1 MNNVPPPPLTPPQ
14 ARPRTPDRRQRLLH
28 WFRSRSLRSRLIFL
42 SAAAVAVAIAL
53 SALACWFI
61 VEKQLYGQ
69 VRADLAS
76 APPGMVGRNL
86 TCYDTPEHAL
96 ERQPV
101 SVLPETSGAAT
112 RDTQFLA
119 FGKGVCLPPTATK
132 AIVTE
137 PKDSVAF
144 TLKPGQSII
153 REGRYTNGDPALVRL
168 TVDPRYT
175 VPVVVMVATSTQPVE
190 DSLQGLA
197 ILLASVSVGGILL
210 AAVAGRLVAR
220 SALKPV
226 DQLTDAVEH
235 IARTEEVGS
244 TIPVHGDDEIAR
256 LSTSF
261 NSMSTA
267 LANSRERQTRL
278 IADAGHEL
286 RTPLTSL
293 RTNVD
298 LLIRSN
304 DTGRPLPAATRT
316 KLLGNMKSQ
325 MQELTLLIGDLL
337 QLSRP
342 DTPKSG
348 PALTVVA
355 LHEIA
360 GRAVERAELRGPGL
374 VFETDTEPWYVHG
387 DAAGLERAVINL
399 LDNAVKYSPPGG
411 TIEVRL
417 HQGVLTVR
425 DHGPGIPPDELQ
437 YVFDRFWRSP
447 SSRQLPGSGLGLSIV
462 AQSVRDAGGE
472 VSLGPAADGGPGALA
487 TVRLP
492 GGPAPPGPAHG
503 QSMSLPGPMT
513 LIRSCAGAWS
523 GEAAELWALR

>member
-1 MNNVPPPPLTPPQ
+1 MNDVPPPPLAPPLVPSR
-14 ARPRTPDRRQRLLH
+14 AADRRRRLLR
-28 WFRSRSLRSRLIFL
+28 WYRSRSLRSRLTFL

-69 VRADLAS
+69 VRADLAG
-76 APPGMVGRNL
+76 APPAPVGRGDL
-86 TCYDTPEHAL
+86 ACYDTPEHAL
-96 ERQPV
+96 ERQPGG
-101 SVLPETSGAAT
+101 SPQGISAAAP

-119 FGKGVCLPPTATK
+119 RGTGVCLPPGATK
-132 AIVTE
+132 AIVTVPE
-137 PKDSVAF
+137 DSAAF
-144 TLKPGQSII
+144 RLAPGQSII
-153 REGRYTNGDPALVRL
+153 REGRYTNGEPALVRL
-168 TVDPRYT
+168 TEDPRYR

-190 DSLQGLA
+190 ESLRGLA
-197 ILLASVSVGGILL
+197 VLLGSVAAGGVLL
-210 AAVAGRLVAR
+210 AAVAGRLVSH

-226 DQLTDAVEH
+226 DRLTDAVEH
-235 IARTEEVGS
+235 IARTEEVGT
-244 TIPVHGDDEIAR
+244 TIPVHGHDEIAR

-298 LLIRSN
+298 LLIRS
-304 DTGRPLPAATRT
+304 DQTGRPLPAATRT
-316 KLLGNMKSQ
+316 KLLGNMKAQ
-325 MQELTLLIGDLL
+325 MRELTVLIGDLL

-348 PALTVVA
+348 PAPTVAA

-360 GRAVERAELRGPGL
+360 ARAVERAELRGPGL

-462 AQSVRDAGGE
+462 AQSAREAGGE
-472 VSLGPAADGGPGALA
+472 VTLGPAADGGPGALA

-492 GGPAPPGPAHG
+492 GGPAP
-503 QSMSLPGPMT
+503 
-513 LIRSCAGAWS
+513 
-523 GEAAELWALR
+523 E

>member
-1 MNNVPPPPLTPPQ
+1 MSPTVPPPPLAPP
-14 ARPRTPDRRQRLLH
+14 RIPRRRSRLIT
-28 WFRSRSLRSRLIFL
+28 WYRARSLRSRFALL
-42 SAAAVAVAIAL
+42 TAAAVAVAIAA

-61 VEKQLYGQ
+61 VEKQIYGV
-69 VRADLAS
+69 VRSDLENVREGGPPAQLDDCSPNLQNALKTVQGTAPQPPSGGS
-76 APPGMVGRNL
+76 AP
-86 TCYDTPEHAL
+86 
-96 ERQPV
+96 
-101 SVLPETSGAAT
+101 
-112 RDTQFLA
+112 RDTQYVIPGQTPLY
-119 FGKGVCLPPTATK
+119 CLPPMAAK
-132 AIVTE
+132 AIA
-137 PKDSVAF
+137 PD
-144 TLKPGQSII
+144 PGDTAVLSLRPNQFII
-153 REGRYTNGDPALVRL
+153 RAGHYTNGEPALVRVSWTKPKAL
-168 TVDPRYT
+168 PPTL
-175 VPVVVMVATSTQPVE
+175 VMVATSTKAVDE
-190 DSLQGLA
+190 SLNRLA
-197 ILLASVSVGGILL
+197 FVLGGVALGGIVL

-244 TIPVHGDDEIAR
+244 TIAVQGDDEIAR

-298 LLIRSN
+298 LLIRSD
-304 DTGRPLPAATRT
+304 DTGRPLPPATRT
-316 KLLGNMKSQ
+316 KLLGNMKAQ

-342 DTPKSG
+342 DSPKPVRTPS
-348 PALTVVA
+348 VVA
-355 LHEIA
+355 VHEIA
-360 GRAVERAELRGPGL
+360 ERAVERAKLRGPGL
-374 VFETDTEPWYVHG
+374 VFETSTAPWFVHA

-411 TIEVRL
+411 TIAVRL
-417 HQGVLTVR
+417 DGGVLTVR
-425 DHGPGIPPDELQ
+425 DHGPGIPQDELP

-462 AQSVRDAGGE
+462 AQSVREAGGE
-472 VSLGPAADGGPGALA
+472 VSLGPAPDGGPGALA

-492 GGPAPPGPAHG
+492 GGPSPD
-503 QSMSLPGPMT
+503 
-513 LIRSCAGAWS
+513 
-523 GEAAELWALR
+523 

>member
-1 MNNVPPPPLTPPQ
+1 M
-14 ARPRTPDRRQRLLH
+14 
-28 WFRSRSLRSRLIFL
+28 
-42 SAAAVAVAIAL
+42 AIAL

-61 VEKQLYGQ
+61 VEKQLYDQ
-69 VRADLAS
+69 VRTDLRS
-76 APPGMVGRNL
+76 AEPEPLPRIPNVPCGSTPQGALDVALANPRNNRPTGDLGPPL
-86 TCYDTPEHAL
+86 
-96 ERQPV
+96 
-101 SVLPETSGAAT
+101 
-112 RDTQFLA
+112 RDTQNVSADLSV
-119 FGKGVCLPPTATK
+119 VCLPPGSK
-132 AIVTE
+132 RAIMIQQD
-137 PKDSVAF
+137 DSKVFALRQGQPVIRGGQYTDGSPAMVRVAWYRNANSS
-144 TLKPGQSII
+144 LP
-153 REGRYTNGDPALVRL
+153 
-168 TVDPRYT
+168 
-175 VPVVVMVATSTQPVE
+175 PVLVMVAAPLQPVE
-190 DSLQGLA
+190 DSLEKLA
-197 ILLASVSVGGILL
+197 IILGAVSLGGIAL
-210 AAVAGRLVAR
+210 AAIAGRLVAR

-235 IARTEEVGS
+235 IARTEEVGT

-298 LLIRSN
+298 LLIRS
-304 DTGRPLPAATRT
+304 DQTGRPLPPATKT
-316 KLLGNMKSQ
+316 KLLGNMKAQ
-325 MQELTLLIGDLL
+325 MQELTVLIGDLL

-342 DTPKSG
+342 DSPK
-348 PALTVVA
+348 PVRNLAVVA

-374 VFETDTEPWYVHG
+374 VFETTTEPWYVHG
-387 DAAGLERAVINL
+387 DAAALERAVINL

-417 HQGVLTVR
+417 QQGVLTVR

-462 AQSVRDAGGE
+462 AQSVREAGGE
-472 VSLGPAADGGPGALA
+472 VSLGPAGDGGPGALA

-492 GGPAPPGPAHG
+492 GGPHP
-503 QSMSLPGPMT
+503 
-513 LIRSCAGAWS
+513 
-523 GEAAELWALR
+523 E

>member
-1 MNNVPPPPLTPPQ
+1 MSALPPPPPLAPP
-14 ARPRTPDRRQRLLH
+14 RPPGPRRRLVH
-28 WFRSRSLRSRLIFL
+28 WLRSRSLRSRLTFL

-69 VRADLAS
+69 VRNDLAS
-76 APPGMVGRNL
+76 APPPLPGSGHL
-86 TCYDTPEHAL
+86 LCYDTAEKAL
-96 ERQPV
+96 EHQRPGIA
-101 SVLPETSGAAT
+101 PENFGAVP
-112 RDTQFLA
+112 RDTQYVVA
-119 FGKGVCLPPTATK
+119 NPAGVCLPPYATK
-132 AIVTE
+132 AIVVR
-137 PKDSVAF
+137 PGDSAGF
-144 TLKPGQSII
+144 KLAPGQSII
-153 REGRYTNGDPALVRL
+153 RDGHFTDGTPAVVRISLTHSGSQPALL
-168 TVDPRYT
+168 
-175 VPVVVMVATSTQPVE
+175 MVATSTQGVE

-197 ILLASVSVGGILL
+197 VLLGSVSVGGILL

-235 IARTEEVGS
+235 IARTEEVGT
-244 TIPVHGDDEIAR
+244 TIPVHGHDEIAR
-256 LSTSF
+256 LSASF

-304 DTGRPLPAATRT
+304 DTGRPLPPATRT
-316 KLLGNMKSQ
+316 KLLGNLKAQ
-325 MQELTLLIGDLL
+325 MQELTVLIGDLL

-342 DTPKSG
+342 DSPKAG
-348 PALTVVA
+348 PNLAVVA

-360 GRAVERAELRGPGL
+360 ARAVERAELRGPGL
-374 VFETDTEPWYVHG
+374 VFETSTEPWYVHG

-417 HQGVLTVR
+417 RQGVLTVR

-462 AQSVRDAGGE
+462 AQSVREAGGE
-472 VSLGPAADGGPGALA
+472 VTLGPAEDGGPGALA

-492 GGPAPPGPAHG
+492 GGPAP
-503 QSMSLPGPMT
+503 
-513 LIRSCAGAWS
+513 
-523 GEAAELWALR
+523 E

>member
-1 MNNVPPPPLTPPQ
+1 M
-14 ARPRTPDRRQRLLH
+14 H
-28 WFRSRSLRSRLIFL
+28 WLRSRSLRSRLTFL

-61 VEKQLYGQ
+61 VEKQLYNQ
-69 VRADLAS
+69 VRTDLLSAEPEPLRGGNPPCGDTPQEALAISLATPRSSRPPADLGN
-76 APPGMVGRNL
+76 PPL
-86 TCYDTPEHAL
+86 
-96 ERQPV
+96 
-101 SVLPETSGAAT
+101 
-112 RDTQFLA
+112 RDTQNVSSDLSH
-119 FGKGVCLPPTATK
+119 VCLPLGSK
-132 AIVTE
+132 RAIVIQQSDA
-137 PKDSVAF
+137 KVLG
-144 TLKPGQSII
+144 LKKGQSVV
-153 REGRYTNGDPALVRL
+153 REGQYTDGSPAMVRL
-168 TVDPRYT
+168 AWYPNATIGYP
-175 VPVVVMVATSTQPVE
+175 PVLVMVAAPTQPVE

-197 ILLASVSVGGILL
+197 ILLGSVSVGGILL
-210 AAVAGRLVAR
+210 AAAAGRLVAR

-226 DQLTDAVEH
+226 DRLTDAVEH
-235 IARTEEVGS
+235 IARTEEVGT
-244 TIPVHGDDEIAR
+244 TIPVHGHDEIAR

-304 DTGRPLPAATRT
+304 DTGRPLPPATKT
-316 KLLGNMKSQ
+316 KLLGNMKAQ
-325 MQELTLLIGDLL
+325 MQELTVLIGDLL

-360 GRAVERAELRGPGL
+360 GRAVERAKLRGPGL
-374 VFETDTEPWYVHG
+374 VFETAVEPWYVHG

-411 TIEVRL
+411 TIDIRL
-417 HQGVLTVR
+417 RQGVLTVR
-425 DHGPGIPPDELQ
+425 DHGPGIPPEELP

-462 AQSVRDAGGE
+462 AQSVREAGGE
-472 VSLGPAADGGPGALA
+472 VTLGPAADGGPGALA
-487 TVRLP
+487 AVRLP
-492 GGPAPPGPAHG
+492 GGPAP
-503 QSMSLPGPMT
+503 
-513 LIRSCAGAWS
+513 
-523 GEAAELWALR
+523 E

>member
-1 MNNVPPPPLTPPQ
+1 MV
-14 ARPRTPDRRQRLLH
+14 RWYH
-28 WFRSRSLRSRLIFL
+28 SRSLRGRLTFL

-61 VEKQLYGQ
+61 VERQLYGQ

-76 APPGMVGRNL
+76 ASLPPDGSRSPL
-86 TCYDTPEHAL
+86 RCYETAEEAL
-96 ERQPV
+96 QHQP
-101 SVLPETSGAAT
+101 PSGAPDNFSSVP
-112 RDTQFLA
+112 RDTQYVVV
-119 FGKGVCLPPTATK
+119 GPTGTGICLPPYATK
-132 AIVTE
+132 AIEV
-137 PKDSVAF
+137 
-144 TLKPGQSII
+144 KPGDTAGFRLKLGESII
-153 REGRYTNGDPALVRL
+153 RDGRFTDGTPAEVRISLTHSKTGQPALL
-168 TVDPRYT
+168 
-175 VPVVVMVATSTQPVE
+175 MVATSTQPVE
-190 DSLQGLA
+190 DSLRGLA
-197 ILLASVSVGGILL
+197 ILLSSVSVGGILL
-210 AAVAGRLVAR
+210 AAIAGRLVAR

-226 DQLTDAVEH
+226 DRLTDAVEH
-235 IARTEEVGS
+235 IARTEEVGT
-244 TIPVHGDDEIAR
+244 TIPVNGDDEIAR

-304 DTGRPLPAATRT
+304 DTGRPLPPATKT
-316 KLLGNMKSQ
+316 KLLGNMKAQ
-325 MQELTLLIGDLL
+325 MQELTVLIGDLL

-342 DTPKSG
+342 DTPKAG
-348 PALTVVA
+348 PNLTVVA

-360 GRAVERAELRGPGL
+360 GRAVERAKLRGPGL
-374 VFETDTEPWYVHG
+374 LFETATEPWYVHG

-411 TIEVRL
+411 TIDIGLR
-417 HQGVLTVR
+417 QGVLTVR

-462 AQSVRDAGGE
+462 AQSVREAGGE
-472 VSLGPAADGGPGALA
+472 VTLGPAGDGGPGALA

-492 GGPAPPGPAHG
+492 GGPAP
-503 QSMSLPGPMT
+503 
-513 LIRSCAGAWS
+513 
-523 GEAAELWALR
+523 

>member
-1 MNNVPPPPLTPPQ
+1 MSAFPPPPLAP
-14 ARPRTPDRRQRLLH
+14 PRTPGGRRRLLH
-28 WFRSRSLRSRLIFL
+28 WLRSRSLRSRLTFL

-61 VEKQLYGQ
+61 VEKQLYNQ
-69 VRADLAS
+69 VRNDLAS
-76 APPGMVGRNL
+76 ATLPPPPRVPSL
-86 TCYDTPEHAL
+86 DCYSTPEAAL
-96 ERQPV
+96 QNQPHGIT
-101 SVLPETSGAAT
+101 PENGAPVA
-112 RDTQFLA
+112 RDTQYVRSSPTA
-119 FGKGVCLPPTATK
+119 VCLPPYATK
-132 AIVTE
+132 AIE
-137 PKDSVAF
+137 
-144 TLKPGQSII
+144 LKPSDAAGFQLNVGQSII
-153 REGRYTNGDPALVRL
+153 RDGQFTDGTPAVVRVSL
-168 TVDPRYT
+168 THFGSR
-175 VPVVVMVATSTQPVE
+175 PVLLMVATPTQSIE

-197 ILLASVSVGGILL
+197 ILLGSVSVGGILL
-210 AAVAGRLVAR
+210 AALAGRLVAR

-235 IARTEEVGS
+235 IARTEEVGT

-298 LLIRSN
+298 LLIRSD
-304 DTGRPLPAATRT
+304 DTGRPLPPATKT
-316 KLLGNMKSQ
+316 KLLGNMKAQ
-325 MQELTLLIGDLL
+325 MQELTVLIGDLL

-342 DTPKSG
+342 DSPKAG
-348 PALTVVA
+348 PNLSVVA

-360 GRAVERAELRGPGL
+360 GRAVERAKLRGPGL
-374 VFETDTEPWYVHG
+374 VFETSAEPWFVHG

-411 TIEVRL
+411 TIDVRL
-417 HQGVLTVR
+417 RQGVLTVR
-425 DHGPGIPPDELQ
+425 DHGPGIPAEELP

-462 AQSVRDAGGE
+462 AQSVREAGGE
-472 VSLGPAADGGPGALA
+472 VTLGPAADGGPGALA

-492 GGPAPPGPAHG
+492 GGPAP
-503 QSMSLPGPMT
+503 
-513 LIRSCAGAWS
+513 
-523 GEAAELWALR
+523 E

>member
-1 MNNVPPPPLTPPQ
+1 MSTVPPPPLVPP
-14 ARPRTPDRRQRLLH
+14 RSSRHRRLAL
-28 WFRSRSLRSRLIFL
+28 WLRSRSLRSRLIFL

-61 VEKQLYGQ
+61 VEKQLYGL
-69 VRADLAS
+69 VRSDLQNIRIQLPPISSNDCAS
-76 APPGMVGRNL
+76 TPQTALRNVQSNG
-86 TCYDTPEHAL
+86 
-96 ERQPV
+96 RQPPV
-101 SVLPETSGAAT
+101 GAPVP
-112 RDTQFLA
+112 RDTQYVLLSPTSTPL
-119 FGKGVCLPPTATK
+119 VCLPMSASR
-132 AIVTE
+132 AIMVE
-137 PKDSVAF
+137 SSDSNALH
-144 TLKPGQSII
+144 LKPGQSII
-153 REGRYTNGDPALVRL
+153 RDGHYTNGTPAMVRISAAGSEVSGYPTAL
-168 TVDPRYT
+168 
-175 VPVVVMVATSTQPVE
+175 VMVATSTQPVE
-190 DSLQGLA
+190 DSLQKLA
-197 ILLASVSVGGILL
+197 FILGGVALGGIAL
-210 AAVAGRLVAR
+210 AAIAGRLVAR

-235 IARTEEVGS
+235 IARTEEVGT

-304 DTGRPLPAATRT
+304 DTGRPLPPATKT
-316 KLLGNMKSQ
+316 KLLGNMKAQ
-325 MQELTLLIGDLL
+325 MQELTVLIGDLL

-342 DTPKSG
+342 DSPK
-348 PALTVVA
+348 PVHNPTVVA

-360 GRAVERAELRGPGL
+360 GRAVERAKLRGPGL
-374 VFETDTEPWYVHG
+374 VFETATDPWFVHG
-387 DAAGLERAVINL
+387 DAAALERAVINL

-417 HQGVLTVR
+417 RQGVLTVR

-462 AQSVRDAGGE
+462 AQSVREAGGE
-472 VSLGPAADGGPGALA
+472 VSLGAAGDGGPGALA

-492 GGPAPPGPAHG
+492 GGPAP
-503 QSMSLPGPMT
+503 
-513 LIRSCAGAWS
+513 
-523 GEAAELWALR
+523 E

>member
-1 MNNVPPPPLTPPQ
+1 MSTVPPPPLAPPR
-14 ARPRTPDRRQRLLH
+14 APGRRTRVVH
-28 WFRSRSLRSRLIFL
+28 WLRSRSLRGRLTFL

-61 VEKQLYGQ
+61 VHKQLYDQ
-69 VRADLAS
+69 VETELRN
-76 APPGMVGRNL
+76 APNPRGVFL
-86 TCYDTPEHAL
+86 HVPCPSTPEAAL
-96 ERQPV
+96 QKVQNSTPEVTGGPV
-101 SVLPETSGAAT
+101 P
-112 RDTQFLA
+112 RDTQYVLLDPTQ
-119 FGKGVCLPPTATK
+119 VCLPSMASN
-132 AIVTE
+132 AIAIQ
-137 PKDSVAF
+137 KDDVQALRF
-144 TLKPGQSII
+144 KNGQSII
-153 REGRYTNGDPALVRL
+153 RDGRYTNGDPAMVRIS
-168 TVDPRYT
+168 VVRPPGAP
-175 VPVVVMVATSTQPVE
+175 PVLVMVATPTKSIE

-197 ILLASVSVGGILL
+197 ILLGAVSLGGILL
-210 AAVAGRLVAR
+210 AAVAGRLVAH
-220 SALKPV
+220 SSLKPV

-235 IARTEEVGS
+235 IARTEEVGT

-304 DTGRPLPAATRT
+304 DTGRPLPPATKT
-316 KLLGNMKSQ
+316 KLLGNMKAQ
-325 MQELTLLIGDLL
+325 MQELTILIGDLL

-342 DTPKSG
+342 DTPKAG
-348 PALTVVA
+348 PNLTVVA

-360 GRAVERAELRGPGL
+360 GRAIERAKLRGPGL
-374 VFETDTEPWYVHG
+374 VFETSTEPWFVHG

-411 TIEVRL
+411 TIDVRL
-417 HQGVLTVR
+417 QQGVLTVR

-462 AQSVRDAGGE
+462 AQSVREAGGE
-472 VSLGPAADGGPGALA
+472 VTLGPADDGGPGALA

-492 GGPAPPGPAHG
+492 GGPAP
-503 QSMSLPGPMT
+503 
-513 LIRSCAGAWS
+513 
-523 GEAAELWALR
+523 E

>member
-1 MNNVPPPPLTPPQ
+1 MNTVPPPPLVP
-14 ARPRTPDRRQRLLH
+14 PRTPGRRERIVH
-28 WFRSRSLRSRLIFL
+28 WYRSRSLRGRLTFL

-61 VEKQLYGQ
+61 VERQLYGQ
-69 VRADLAS
+69 VRTELLN
-76 APPGMVGRNL
+76 AP
-86 TCYDTPEHAL
+86 
-96 ERQPV
+96 QPRGV
-101 SVLPETSGAAT
+101 PSVLYCANSPQETPTPQGTSASEGST
-112 RDTQFLA
+112 PFRDVQFVLSNT
-119 FGKGVCLPPTATK
+119 GQVCFIDRGGRAVL
-132 AIVTE
+132 TE
-137 PKDSVAF
+137 PGDAKAYH
-144 TLKPGQSII
+144 LKPGQSIV
-153 REGRYTNGDPALVRL
+153 RDGSYANGDPAVVRI
-168 TVDPRYT
+168 TAVQNHN
-175 VPVVVMVATSTQPVE
+175 VGPVLVMVATPTLPIE

-197 ILLASVSVGGILL
+197 ILLASVSLGGILL
-210 AAVAGRLVAR
+210 AAVAGRLVAH
-220 SALKPV
+220 SSLKPV
-226 DQLTDAVEH
+226 DRLTDAVEH
-235 IARTEEVGS
+235 IARTEEVGT
-244 TIPVHGDDEIAR
+244 TIPVRGEDEIAR

-304 DTGRPLPAATRT
+304 DTGRPLPPATKT
-316 KLLGNMKSQ
+316 KLLGNMKAQ
-325 MQELTLLIGDLL
+325 MQELTVLIGDLL

-342 DTPKSG
+342 DTPKAG
-348 PALTVVA
+348 PSLTVVA
-355 LHEIA
+355 LHEIV
-360 GRAVERAELRGPGL
+360 GRAVERAKLRGPGL
-374 VFETDTEPWYVHG
+374 VFEVSTEPWYTHG

-411 TIEVRL
+411 TIEVHL

-462 AQSVRDAGGE
+462 AQSVREAGGE
-472 VSLGPAADGGPGALA
+472 VTLGPAEDGGPGALA

-492 GGPAPPGPAHG
+492 GGPVP
-503 QSMSLPGPMT
+503 
-513 LIRSCAGAWS
+513 
-523 GEAAELWALR
+523 E

>member
-69 VRADLAS
+69 VRADLAGATLPPPPRGVLSLPCYATPDLALQNQPSSTATENS
-76 APPGMVGRNL
+76 AAV
-86 TCYDTPEHAL
+86 
-96 ERQPV
+96 V
-101 SVLPETSGAAT
+101 
-112 RDTQFLA
+112 RDTQYVVA
-119 FGKGVCLPPTATK
+119 NPAGVCLPPYATK
-132 AIVTE
+132 AIVVM
-137 PKDSVAF
+137 PGDSAGF
-144 TLKPGQSII
+144 SLRNGQSII
-153 REGRYTNGDPALVRL
+153 RDGQFTDGTPAVVRISLTHFSSRPALL
-168 TVDPRYT
+168 
-175 VPVVVMVATSTQPVE
+175 MVATSTQPVE

-304 DTGRPLPAATRT
+304 DTGRPLPAATKT

-462 AQSVRDAGGE
+462 AQSVREAGGE
-472 VSLGPAADGGPGALA
+472 VTLGPAGDGGPGALA
-487 TVRLP
+487 IVRLP
-492 GGPAPPGPAHG
+492 GGPAP
-503 QSMSLPGPMT
+503 
-513 LIRSCAGAWS
+513 
-523 GEAAELWALR
+523 E

>member
-1 MNNVPPPPLTPPQ
+1 MSTVPPPPLAP
-14 ARPRTPDRRQRLLH
+14 PRTPGRRERIVH
-28 WFRSRSLRSRLIFL
+28 WYRSRSLRGRLTFL
-42 SAAAVAVAIAL
+42 SAAAVAVAIAM

-61 VEKQLYGQ
+61 VERQLYDQ
-69 VRADLAS
+69 VRTDLAS
-76 APPGMVGRNL
+76 APAPGVVRING
-86 TCYDTPEHAL
+86 TCPATPQAAL
-96 ERQPV
+96 DDVLAAQR
-101 SVLPETSGAAT
+101 SGLLPEPTNPAF
-112 RDTQFLA
+112 RDIQYIIPNPTQ
-119 FGKGVCLPPTATK
+119 VCLPTTASR
-132 AIVTE
+132 AVLIQ
-137 PKDSVAF
+137 PSDLR
-144 TLKPGQSII
+144 LKPGQSVI
-153 REGRYTNGDPALVRL
+153 RDGRFTTGEPATIRISWVRAMF
-168 TVDPRYT
+168 PAHASA
-175 VPVVVMVATSTQPVE
+175 PVLVMVATPTQPIE

-197 ILLASVSVGGILL
+197 ILLGAVSLGGILL
-210 AAVAGRLVAR
+210 AAVAGRLVAH
-220 SALKPV
+220 SSLKPV
-226 DQLTDAVEH
+226 DRLTDAVEH
-235 IARTEEVGS
+235 IARTEEVGT
-244 TIPVHGDDEIAR
+244 TIPVRGEDEIAR

-298 LLIRSN
+298 LLIRSD
-304 DTGRPLPAATRT
+304 DTGRPLPPATKT
-316 KLLGNMKSQ
+316 KLLGNMKAQ
-325 MQELTLLIGDLL
+325 MQELTVLIGDLL

-342 DTPKSG
+342 DTPKAG
-348 PALTVVA
+348 PNLTVVA

-360 GRAVERAELRGPGL
+360 GRAVERAKLRGPGL
-374 VFETDTEPWYVHG
+374 VFEVSTEPWYTHG

-417 HQGVLTVR
+417 QQGVLTVR

-462 AQSVRDAGGE
+462 AQSVREAGGE
-472 VSLGPAADGGPGALA
+472 VTLGPAEDGGPGALA

-492 GGPAPPGPAHG
+492 GGPGP
-503 QSMSLPGPMT
+503 
-513 LIRSCAGAWS
+513 
-523 GEAAELWALR
+523 E

>member
-1 MNNVPPPPLTPPQ
+1 MSTVPPPPLAPPRAPGRR
-14 ARPRTPDRRQRLLH
+14 ARAVH
-28 WFRSRSLRSRLIFL
+28 WYRSRSLRGRLTFL
-42 SAAAVAVAIAL
+42 SAAAVAVAIAM

-61 VEKQLYGQ
+61 VERQLYGQ
-69 VRADLAS
+69 VRTELLD
-76 APPGMVGRNL
+76 APVPHAVPGVVYCANS
-86 TCYDTPEHAL
+86 PQE
-96 ERQPV
+96 V
-101 SVLPETSGAAT
+101 
-112 RDTQFLA
+112 
-119 FGKGVCLPPTATK
+119 PTAQGGSSSEGSNPLRDLQFVLANTGQVCFPVRAGR
-132 AIVTE
+132 AIAIK
-137 PKDSVAF
+137 PSDAQAYH
-144 TLKPGQSII
+144 LKPGQTIV
-153 REGRYTNGDPALVRL
+153 RDGYYANGDPAIVRISA
-168 TVDPRYT
+168 
-175 VPVVVMVATSTQPVE
+175 VPGRNLGPAIAMVATPTKSVE

-197 ILLASVSVGGILL
+197 VLLGAVSLGGILL
-210 AAVAGRLVAR
+210 AAVAGRLVAH
-220 SALKPV
+220 SSLKPV

-235 IARTEEVGS
+235 IARTEEVGT

-304 DTGRPLPAATRT
+304 DTGRPLPAATKT
-316 KLLGNMKSQ
+316 KLLGNMKAQ
-325 MQELTLLIGDLL
+325 MQELTVLIGDLL

-342 DTPKSG
+342 DTPKAG
-348 PALTVVA
+348 PNLTVVA

-360 GRAVERAELRGPGL
+360 GRAVERAKLRGPGL
-374 VFETDTEPWYVHG
+374 VFEVSTEPWYAHG

-411 TIEVRL
+411 TIDVRL

-462 AQSVRDAGGE
+462 AQSVREAGGE
-472 VSLGPAADGGPGALA
+472 VTLGPAGDGGPGALA

-492 GGPAPPGPAHG
+492 GGPAP
-503 QSMSLPGPMT
+503 
-513 LIRSCAGAWS
+513 
-523 GEAAELWALR
+523 E

>member
-1 MNNVPPPPLTPPQ
+1 M
-14 ARPRTPDRRQRLLH
+14 
-28 WFRSRSLRSRLIFL
+28 RSRSLRGRLTFL
-42 SAAAVAVAIAL
+42 SAAAVAVAIAM

-61 VEKQLYGQ
+61 VERQLYGQ
-69 VRADLAS
+69 VRTDLAN
-76 APPGMVGRNL
+76 APLPPPGRSRL
-86 TCYDTPEHAL
+86 LCYDTPEEAL
-96 ERQPV
+96 QHQATGIA
-101 SVLPETSGAAT
+101 PENSSAVP
-112 RDTQFLA
+112 RDTQYVVA
-119 FGKGVCLPPTATK
+119 NPTGICLPPYATK
-132 AIVTE
+132 AIIV
-137 PKDSVAF
+137 
-144 TLKPGQSII
+144 KPSDMAGFKLSGDQSII
-153 REGRYTNGDPALVRL
+153 RDGRFTDG
-168 TVDPRYT
+168 T
-175 VPVVVMVATSTQPVE
+175 PVVVRISLTHSGSRPSLLMVATPTQPIE

-197 ILLASVSVGGILL
+197 ILLGAVSLGGILL
-210 AAVAGRLVAR
+210 AAVAGRLVAH
-220 SALKPV
+220 SSLKPV
-226 DQLTDAVEH
+226 DQLTGAVEH
-235 IARTEEVGS
+235 IARTEEVGT

-298 LLIRSN
+298 LLIRS
-304 DTGRPLPAATRT
+304 DATGRPLPPATKT
-316 KLLGNMKSQ
+316 KLLGNMKAQ
-325 MQELTLLIGDLL
+325 MQELTVLIGDLL

-342 DTPKSG
+342 DTPKAG
-348 PALTVVA
+348 PNLTVVA

-360 GRAVERAELRGPGL
+360 GRAVERAKLRGPGL
-374 VFETDTEPWYVHG
+374 VFETTTEPWYTHG

-417 HQGVLTVR
+417 QQGVLTVR

-462 AQSVRDAGGE
+462 AQSVREAGGE
-472 VSLGPAADGGPGALA
+472 VTLGPAEDGGPGALA

-492 GGPAPPGPAHG
+492 GGPTPD
-503 QSMSLPGPMT
+503 
-513 LIRSCAGAWS
+513 
-523 GEAAELWALR
+523 